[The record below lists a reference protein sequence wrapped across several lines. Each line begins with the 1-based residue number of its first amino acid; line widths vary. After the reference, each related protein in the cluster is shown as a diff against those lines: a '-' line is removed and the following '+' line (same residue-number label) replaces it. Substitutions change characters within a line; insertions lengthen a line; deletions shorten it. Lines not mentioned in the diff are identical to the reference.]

1 MVKGLYFLII
11 YFNKVKFMYK
21 LIKWPKIDKNIISA
35 FSKVILSTVTH
46 RGHKLYIQK

>member
-21 LIKWPKIDKNIISA
+21 WPKNDKNIISA